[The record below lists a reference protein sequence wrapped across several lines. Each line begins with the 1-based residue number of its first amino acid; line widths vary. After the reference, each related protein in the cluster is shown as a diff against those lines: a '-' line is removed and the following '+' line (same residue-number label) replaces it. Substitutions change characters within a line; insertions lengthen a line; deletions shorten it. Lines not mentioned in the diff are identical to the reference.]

1 MGADDIVYMW
11 YIGIGG
17 GEQEDKLKYPGES
30 VKHVPGDRNAT
41 SSLHSLPSL
50 DDRIASIS
58 YAMHMHTGE
67 GS

>member
-11 YIGIGG
+11 YIGIRG

-41 SSLHSLPSL
+41 SSVHSLPSL
-50 DDRIASIS
+50 DDRRA
-58 YAMHMHTGE
+58 
-67 GS
+67 